1 MNSRIGGH
9 NMSNIWNLNN
19 ASALFSS
26 MNSLS
31 SGINFGDYNAI
42 RNGSYRKLLKAYYA
56 DEKTT
61 TSKKNT
67 TTKKDDY
74 TTDRTGLTLMKKDA
88 DELKDS
94 AKALSD
100 SSLWKQTNGSYDMD
114 KITKAV
120 KDFASDYNDVISQSA
135 KVSNKDITQYK
146 NWMSSMTSTM
156 SKALSQVGV
165 SAGVDG
171 KLTVDEDT
179 LKNADIKNLKSLF
192 SGNTS
197 YTSQIE
203 QKASNISSAALRNSS
218 LYSSNGMLSG
228 TLASTFSGWM

>member
-1 MNSRIGGH
+1 
-9 NMSNIWNLNN
+9 MSNIWNLNN

-61 TSKKNT
+61 TSKST
-67 TTKKDDY
+67 TTTNKKDAY
-74 TTDRTGLTLMKKDA
+74 TTDNTGLSVMKKDA

-135 KVSNKDITQYK
+135 KVSNKDVTQYK

-156 SKALSQVGV
+156 SKALSEVGV
-165 SAGVDG
+165 SVGVDG

-197 YTSQIE
+197 YASQIE

-218 LYSSNGMLSG
+218 LYSSSGMLSG

>member
-1 MNSRIGGH
+1 
-9 NMSNIWNLNN
+9 MSNIWNLNN

-61 TSKKNT
+61 TSKGNT

-74 TTDRTGLTLMKKDA
+74 TTDRTGLSLMKKDA

-135 KVSNKDITQYK
+135 KVSNKDIAQYK

-156 SKALSQVGV
+156 SKALSKVGV

-192 SGNTS
+192 SGDTS
-197 YTSQIE
+197 YASQIE

-218 LYSSNGMLSG
+218 LYSRNGMLSG